1 MANYISSGHSIVW
14 IWTPARS
21 INFRQVAEGLLNSW
35 RRVND
40 RPSWILISE
49 IAWCRLADSEPP
61 NYRHGMPMFTLTKRM
76 RSECEYVIRRRLEI
90 DSIHA
95 SKSSGRFSDTA
106 LFILP

>member
-1 MANYISSGHSIVW
+1 MASYISSGHSIVW

-40 RPSWILISE
+40 RPRWILISE
-49 IAWCRLADSEPP
+49 IAWCRST
-61 NYRHGMPMFTLTKRM
+61 YRHGVPMFTLTNRM
-76 RSECEYVIRRRLEI
+76 RSECEYVIRSRLEI
-90 DSIHA
+90 KSIHA